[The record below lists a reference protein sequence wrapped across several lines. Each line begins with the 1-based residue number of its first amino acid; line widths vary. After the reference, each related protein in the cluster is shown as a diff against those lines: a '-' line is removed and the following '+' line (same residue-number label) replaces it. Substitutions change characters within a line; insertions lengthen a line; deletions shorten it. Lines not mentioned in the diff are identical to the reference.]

1 MSRLESVFKQKHHK
15 VLIAYVTVGY
25 PSIEATL
32 KIVPLLADCGCD
44 IVELGIPFSD
54 PMADGA
60 TIQRASFKALEN
72 GVTTTLCL
80 DIAKKVSK
88 KTSIPLVFMTYFN
101 PIYRYGLEKF
111 CRDCVASGIDGLIV
125 PELPPEEGDELGNLA
140 GKAGVDLIYLLAPT
154 STEER
159 IRLVASKSRGFIY
172 LVSIAGVT
180 GARTEMPL
188 DLSKFID
195 KVKKVAKQPVCVG
208 FGISTPEQAA
218 QVAKTADGVIIGS
231 KLIQL
236 METDDTAMTATQS
249 FITDT
254 RKALDNINC
263 LKNNERM

>member
-1 MSRLESVFKQKHHK
+1 MSRLASVFKQKNNK
-15 VLIAYVTVGY
+15 ALIAYVTVGY

-72 GVTTTLCL
+72 GVTTAICL
-80 DIAKKVSK
+80 DLAKKISK
-88 KTSIPLVFMTYFN
+88 KTPIPLVFMTYFN
-101 PIYRYGLEKF
+101 PIYRYGLERF
-111 CRDCVASGIDGLIV
+111 CHDCVASGIDGLII

-140 GKAGVDLIYLLAPT
+140 GKSGVDLIYLLAPT
-154 STEER
+154 SNEER
-159 IRLVASKSRGFIY
+159 IKLVAGKSRGFIY

-180 GARTEMPL
+180 GARTELPP
-188 DLSKFID
+188 DLGEFIG
-195 KVKKVAKQPVCVG
+195 KVKQIAKQPVCVG

-236 METDDTAMTATQS
+236 METDDKEMTATQS
-249 FITDT
+249 FIKET
-254 RKALDNINC
+254 RKALDFSPS
-263 LKNNERM
+263 L

>member
-1 MSRLESVFKQKHHK
+1 MSRIESVFKPKNHK
-15 VLIAYVTVGY
+15 ALIAYVTVGY

-32 KIVPLLADCGCD
+32 KVVPLLAECGCD

-72 GVTTTLCL
+72 GVSTTLCL
-80 DIAKKVSK
+80 DIAKKLSK
-88 KTSIPLVFMTYFN
+88 KTSVPLVFMTYYN
-101 PIYRYGLEKF
+101 PIYQYGLKKF
-111 CRDCVASGIDGLIV
+111 CNDCVAAGIDGLIV

-140 GKAGVDLIYLLAPT
+140 GKSGVDLIYLLAPT
-154 STEER
+154 SIEER
-159 IRLVASKSRGFIY
+159 IKLVAGKSHGFIY

-180 GARTEMPL
+180 GARNELPPDL
-188 DLSKFID
+188 DKFIL
-195 KVKKVAKQPVCVG
+195 KVKQFAKQPVCVG

-236 METDDTAMTATQS
+236 METDDIAMTATQS
-249 FITDT
+249 FIRET
-254 RKALDNINC
+254 RKALDRI
-263 LKNNERM
+263 KQP